1 MSRFLLLLT
10 IIVSMS
16 SCFPLEQMT
25 VTEIKDYSSLT
36 DKGIFVTEANSV
48 NFDYTPIGS
57 VVSTTLSGIDAS
69 GRYLLN
75 MDKAF
80 DNIAEELLKKEANG
94 LINLNITSSYVNNL
108 YYTTI
113 TGMAIRT
120 KEPLLTPKK
129 VEKKQSDCVV
139 DGIKALIIQRRP
151 SGIFVSTSEKMTSAQ
166 IVKMVD
172 QLQIT
177 GKTVQIF
184 LSNGGDK
191 AYAGITDNGYYINYE
206 TKEFVELSQINSAN

>member
-57 VVSTTLSGIDAS
+57 VVSTTLSGIDDL
-69 GRYLLN
+69 GRYVLN

-94 LINLNITSSYVNNL
+94 LINL
-108 YYTTI
+108 
-113 TGMAIRT
+113 
-120 KEPLLTPKK
+120 
-129 VEKKQSDCVV
+129 
-139 DGIKALIIQRRP
+139 
-151 SGIFVSTSEKMTSAQ
+151 
-166 IVKMVD
+166 
-172 QLQIT
+172 
-177 GKTVQIF
+177 
-184 LSNGGDK
+184 
-191 AYAGITDNGYYINYE
+191 
-206 TKEFVELSQINSAN
+206 